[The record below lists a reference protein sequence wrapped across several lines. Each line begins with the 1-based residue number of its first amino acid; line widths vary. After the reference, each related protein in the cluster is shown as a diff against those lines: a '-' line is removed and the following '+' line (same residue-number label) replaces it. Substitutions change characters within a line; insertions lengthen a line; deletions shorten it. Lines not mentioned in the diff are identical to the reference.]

1 MLCKLKI
8 KEIDAAMCTV
18 GTMEERFMACFLVS
32 AAEAAVIT
40 VTAKIIEKKEKKE
53 IARTGVVEAHKIPFS
68 RKLRWL
74 SNLQWGGSALLAFEH
89 LWHGEIVP
97 WAPFLT
103 AMSDKAAT
111 GEMLHEMATVGVCM
125 AALTTAVWLGMLAV
139 SAILEKRARAEALA
153 SESGV

>member
-1 MLCKLKI
+1 
-8 KEIDAAMCTV
+8 
-18 GTMEERFMACFLVS
+18 MACFLVS
-32 AAEAAVIT
+32 AAEAAVVT

-53 IARTGVVEAHKIPFS
+53 IARTG
-68 RKLRWL
+68 
-74 SNLQWGGSALLAFEH
+74 ALLAFEH

-111 GEMLHEMATVGVCM
+111 GEILHEMATVGVCM

>member
-1 MLCKLKI
+1 
-8 KEIDAAMCTV
+8 
-18 GTMEERFMACFLVS
+18 MACFLVS

-89 LWHGEIVP
+89 LWHGEVVP
-97 WAPFLT
+97 WFPFLT
-103 AMSDKAAT
+103 AMESPEDTAD
-111 GEMLHEMATVGVCM
+111 MLREMATVGVSMCIVV
-125 AALTTAVWLGMLAV
+125 TAVWGVVCAV
-139 SAILEKRARAEALA
+139 ADAILRRSDKIAREV
-153 SESGV
+153 ES

>member
-1 MLCKLKI
+1 
-8 KEIDAAMCTV
+8 
-18 GTMEERFMACFLVS
+18 MACFLVS
-32 AAEAAVIT
+32 AAAAVVVSAT
-40 VTAKIIEKKEKKE
+40 SKILEKREKKELS
-53 IARTGVVEAHKIPFS
+53 RTGVVEAHKIPFS

-103 AMSDKAAT
+103 AMSDRAAT
-111 GEMLHEMATVGVCM
+111 GEMLHEMATVGVAM

-139 SAILEKRARAEALA
+139 SAVLEKRASRQPLVPE
-153 SESGV
+153 G

>member
-1 MLCKLKI
+1 
-8 KEIDAAMCTV
+8 
-18 GTMEERFMACFLVS
+18 MACFLVS
-32 AAEAAVIT
+32 AAEAVVVSAT
-40 VTAKIIEKKEKKE
+40 SKILEKREKKELS
-53 IARTGVVEAHKIPFS
+53 RTGVVEAHKIPFS

-103 AMSDKAAT
+103 AMSDRAAT
-111 GEMLHEMATVGVCM
+111 GEMLHEMATGGVAM

-139 SAILEKRARAEALA
+139 SAVLEKRASRQPLVPEL
-153 SESGV
+153 